1 MYLDGTSGGDRQLR
15 RQKVHPVAMSPL
27 ARLRW
32 WRVVLDEAQMVGARM
47 SLVSQVLHTSALLSL
62 WDFLLTDTRKFVL
75 RFVVY

>member
-47 SLVSQVLHTSALLSL
+47 SLVSQVCYTL
-62 WDFLLTDTRKFVL
+62 
-75 RFVVY
+75 